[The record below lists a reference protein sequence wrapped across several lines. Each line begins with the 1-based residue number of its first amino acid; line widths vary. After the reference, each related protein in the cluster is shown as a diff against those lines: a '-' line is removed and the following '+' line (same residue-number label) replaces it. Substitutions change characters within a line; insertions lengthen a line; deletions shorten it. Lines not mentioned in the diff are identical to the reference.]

1 MTSTSKI
8 ILGLLAAA
16 AAGAAI
22 GVLFAPAKGSDTRQQ
37 IKDKAN
43 EWVNDIADMLN
54 WGSEKAEEALAET
67 KEAMVDRVQKG

>member
-16 AAGAAI
+16 AAGAAM

-43 EWVNDIADMLN
+43 GWVNDLCDILKL
-54 WGSEKAEEALAET
+54 GEKKAEEAYGEA
-67 KEAMVDRVQKG
+67 KEAMVDRVQKM